1 MSGKNNAERYASL
14 SVEQFQEQW
23 ARKMVDIWTDR
34 LEMLGAIRTG
44 SLHGSVA
51 LMGKSISQEESQL
64 TLQFLRYGIYVDAG
78 TGRGYTRGNGGD
90 LYFLAKDYRKEHKL
104 GHPRLKKPWFSR
116 SWRISLRIM
125 ANYMQRKLGEE
136 YTGLFAA
143 LSDGKQ

>member
-44 SLHGSVA
+44 NLHGSVS
-51 LMGKSISQEESQL
+51 LMGQSISQEESQL
-64 TLQFLRYGIYVDAG
+64 TFQFLRYGIYVDAG

-104 GHPRLKKPWFSR
+104 GQPRQKKPWFSR